1 MMNIVDVAFSVVATE
16 SLPADHGYA
25 LYGALSRVLPAI
37 HRENGIAIHPIR
49 GRQVGERRMVLVPS
63 SRLVLRTLACK
74 IPELIPLAGASISLR
89 GVRITI
95 GVPEIRVLSPASVLR
110 SRLVVI
116 KQATASSAA
125 DVNADNFEAAA
136 RRQLNSLG
144 ISPQVQLT
152 VGKRRTLR
160 LKQKE
165 VVGYE
170 VILNGLAPSESL
182 AVQAEGIGGRR
193 HMGCGVFVPVAAAQ
207 EART

>member
-1 MMNIVDVAFSVVATE
+1 MNIVDVAFSVVATE

-63 SRLVLRTLACK
+63 SRLVLRTLASR

-95 GVPEIRVLSPASVLR
+95 GVPEIRVLSPAPVLR

-116 KQATASSAA
+116 KQATAASAA
-125 DVNADNFEAAA
+125 DVNAGNFKAAA

-144 ISPQVQLT
+144 VSPQVQLT